1 MPSGSRPILIL
12 AILFLT
18 FLAALYFL
26 NPPEDRTSSPNAEA
40 DRTAVLAAPGP
51 DAAADYQS
59 LVERIAEPSPTL
71 AIGPNCAMTPLVL
84 KLQKDASIKITN
96 TDTIPHT
103 VAFEDGGLFYLAPD
117 YEKEIALASAL
128 SKTAG
133 IHRYRCDDISK
144 TENVGVVY
152 IVE

>member
-1 MPSGSRPILIL
+1 MDSKQRIFSIIATLS
-12 AILFLT
+12 LT
-18 FLAALYFL
+18 LLVALYFL
-26 NPPEDRTSSPNAEA
+26 NPPEERTSSPNAEA
-40 DRTAVLAAPGP
+40 DRKAVLAAPGP

-59 LVERIAEPSPTL
+59 LVERMAQPSPAL
-71 AIGPNCAMTPLVL
+71 AIGPNCTMTPLVL
-84 KLQKDASIKITN
+84 KLPQDASLTITN
-96 TDTIPHT
+96 TDTVPHT

-117 YEKEIALASAL
+117 YEKEIILASAL
-128 SKTAG
+128 SKAAG